1 MSDDYDNPWKEA
13 IEQYFKEFTAFF
25 FPKAYKKIN
34 WSKGYVFLDKE
45 LRKIMRKA
53 EISRKYVD
61 KLVQVW
67 LKNKSEIWA
76 AVHID
81 VQSQSEKDFSKR
93 MYVYNYRLFDRYD
106 RHAASFAVLGDA
118 DTNWRPSVFR
128 QKLMDCE
135 VRFRF
140 PIVKLSD
147 YRYEGL
153 EKSSNPFAIVVMAHL
168 KTQETAKDDPK
179 RLKEKLEIVRHLY
192 RKGFSKQDILN
203 LFRFIDWIMDLPEDM
218 DRIFSDELEAEEKEG
233 KMPYITSVERVGYK
247 RGKQEGKQEGILE
260 GILKAI
266 GLGLEIKFG
275 KPGLRLM
282 KKISEIRD
290 METLDA
296 ICEGLKKVSEIKELR
311 QIYEK

>member
-13 IEQYFKEFTAFF
+13 IEQYFREFIAFF
-25 FPKAYKKIN
+25 FPKAYKKTD
-34 WSKGYVFLDKE
+34 WSKGYIFLDKE
-45 LRKIMRKA
+45 LRKITRKA

-81 VQSQSEKDFSKR
+81 VQSQTEKDFSKR

-118 DTNWRPSVFR
+118 DTEWRPSVFS

-140 PIVKLSD
+140 PIVKLTD
-147 YRYEGL
+147 YKYEEL
-153 EKSSNPFAIVVMAHL
+153 EKSDNPFAVVVMAHL

-179 RLKEKLEIVRHLY
+179 RMQEKLEIVRHLY

-203 LFRFIDWIMDLPEDM
+203 LFRFIDWIMDLPKETEQ
-218 DRIFSDELEAEEKEG
+218 IFWDELGAEEKEG
-233 KMPYITSVERVGYK
+233 KMPYITTGERIGYK
-247 RGKQEGKQEGILE
+247 RGKQE

-266 GLGLEIKFG
+266 GLGLELKFG

-296 ICEGLKKVSEIKELR
+296 ICEGLRKVSAIKELR
-311 QIYEK
+311 QIYERKSAI